1 MNCSVRIGL
10 SLPSVLIMSTA
21 GKLTK
26 KQKKTLAFRERKTG
40 KRKDH
45 DASVMDDE
53 DGNVP
58 AMEDQNMADTYDDSL
73 EVQAEKGKNGKSSLE
88 NKNGKAK
95 AKFTDEQTVEKSKKR
110 QREEEITTQ
119 AKHEAKRAKV
129 SDDSRATG
137 QTAET
142 KVAKTQRFILFVG
155 MSPSIVT
162 FSSV

>member
-1 MNCSVRIGL
+1 
-10 SLPSVLIMSTA
+10 MSTV

-58 AMEDQNMADTYDDSL
+58 AMEDQNMADTYDDPL
-73 EVQAEKGKNGKSSLE
+73 EVQMEKSKNGVSSLE
-88 NKNGKAK
+88 NKKGKAK
-95 AKFTDEQTVEKSKKR
+95 AKFADEPVVEKSKKR
-110 QREEEITTQ
+110 QREEETTTQ

-129 SDDSRATG
+129 SDDSQATG
-137 QTAET
+137 QIAEA
-142 KVAKTQRFILFVG
+142 KAAKTQRFILFVG

-162 FSSV
+162 FSFV